1 MRTGFRVT
9 LLGLLLSLGA
19 ISSAAAQTVEIEYW
33 QYIFDARVKAMNELI
48 KRFEAANPTIKVK
61 QTTFPFADYETKLI
75 AAIPAGQGPDVMQ
88 LFYGW
93 VDKFAA
99 AKFIQ
104 PLPRDAFP
112 PAVIDKEFYPFVQ
125 VMKRNGE
132 YYALPTAVRTLAL
145 FYNKKLFREA
155 GLDPAKP
162 PRNLDELVDVAKKT
176 VKRDAAGNMLSAG
189 VTLHMQGQDFHWW
202 REVLVREMGGQPYSD
217 DNTKVTYNSEAGVKA
232 LNWYADLQR
241 VHKVGEPGFMD
252 ESQAAFRAGRAA
264 MTVDGNFR
272 LGAFAAIKSFDWG
285 IAELPASV
293 DGKKANFAS
302 FWVNAIT
309 SKPTGAK
316 LEAAK
321 KFIAFVTTAEAM
333 QVWLDTVGELPA
345 RKAAAETPKN
355 IANPLYAPF
364 INALSYSYTT
374 VFIDE
379 KAQRQILIDMAN
391 RVMIDKQDTK
401 ASVAEA
407 AKADQALLDRFY
419 KK

>member
-1 MRTGFRVT
+1 
-9 LLGLLLSLGA
+9 
-19 ISSAAAQTVEIEYW
+19 
-33 QYIFDARVKAMNELI
+33 
-48 KRFEAANPTIKVK
+48 
-61 QTTFPFADYETKLI
+61 
-75 AAIPAGQGPDVMQ
+75 
-88 LFYGW
+88 
-93 VDKFAA
+93 
-99 AKFIQ
+99 
-104 PLPRDAFP
+104 
-112 PAVIDKEFYPFVQ
+112 
-125 VMKRNGE
+125 
-132 YYALPTAVRTLAL
+132 
-145 FYNKKLFREA
+145 
-155 GLDPAKP
+155 
-162 PRNLDELVDVAKKT
+162 
-176 VKRDAAGNMLSAG
+176 
-189 VTLHMQGQDFHWW
+189 
-202 REVLVREMGGQPYSD
+202 
-217 DNTKVTYNSEAGVKA
+217 

-241 VHKVGEPGFMD
+241 VHKVGESGFMD

-272 LGAFAAIKSFDWG
+272 LGAFAAIKSFDCG

-345 RKAAAETPKN
+345 RRAAAETPKN

-364 INALSYSYTT
+364 INALPYSYTT
-374 VFIDE
+374 VFVDE